1 MFLDLTEH
9 LKELRETAAL
19 ILPRVEKILAVRRNL
34 RAFKD
39 HLGVVR
45 YCSSDVN
52 AVVDTVEITHRTD
65 EEDGVLEILPSVL
78 DEGMHIYSD
87 PPIFILGYRNPKGF
101 GEVPLHDWRDILNDN
116 NISDAVIRKVR
127 LYFKKHAAVNYDQ
140 VSEEPKPV
148 EVKP

>member
-65 EEDGVLEILPSVL
+65 EEDGVLEILPSVGTR
-78 DEGMHIYSD
+78 ECTSTRTRQFSSSGI
-87 PPIFILGYRNPKGF
+87 G
-101 GEVPLHDWRDILNDN
+101 
-116 NISDAVIRKVR
+116 IRK
-127 LYFKKHAAVNYDQ
+127 A
-140 VSEEPKPV
+140 
-148 EVKP
+148 